1 MHAAIP
7 ALQNCQVSEK
17 LKTPGIC
24 STATPSSRATLILAM
39 FILIRKKKKDK
50 PHVCPRSME
59 HHLAALNMLST
70 PWQQDGAELGPN

>member
-1 MHAAIP
+1 M
-7 ALQNCQVSEK
+7 SEK
-17 LKTPGIC
+17 VKTLGICC

-50 PHVCPRSME
+50 SHVCPRSME
-59 HHLAALNMLST
+59 HHLAALHMLST